1 MFSLKA
7 PKNAAAAPATS
18 TSRSDLHPVAHIAD
32 CLLDYQK
39 QLSTS
44 EVHSLDELQSITQAF
59 QLVLDENAAL
69 REKLDSFHELFG
81 DVDRASVNLLP
92 SNLTLP
98 ALSVLHSSVL
108 TDWCDSPAL
117 QCVFGN
123 TEHSPISGFRSEDQ
137 GLHGTDHL
145 NCQPDKH
152 ACPECFD
159 WEAARAGE

>member
-18 TSRSDLHPVAHIAD
+18 TSRLDLHPVAHIAD

-44 EVHSLDELQSITQAF
+44 EVHSLDELQSI
-59 QLVLDENAAL
+59 
-69 REKLDSFHELFG
+69 RHSSSFWTKMPHSAKSWIPFMSCSAMWTGLP
-81 DVDRASVNLLP
+81 VNLLP

-108 TDWCDSPAL
+108 TD
-117 QCVFGN
+117 
-123 TEHSPISGFRSEDQ
+123 
-137 GLHGTDHL
+137 
-145 NCQPDKH
+145 
-152 ACPECFD
+152 
-159 WEAARAGE
+159 

>member
-18 TSRSDLHPVAHIAD
+18 TSRLDLHPVAHIAD

-44 EVHSLDELQSITQAF
+44 EEHSLDEQQTITQAF
-59 QLVLDENAAL
+59 QLDLDEKAAL
-69 REKLDSFHELFG
+69 RAKSWIPFMSCSAMWTGLP
-81 DVDRASVNLLP
+81 VNLLP

-108 TDWCDSPAL
+108 TD
-117 QCVFGN
+117 
-123 TEHSPISGFRSEDQ
+123 
-137 GLHGTDHL
+137 
-145 NCQPDKH
+145 
-152 ACPECFD
+152 
-159 WEAARAGE
+159 

>member
-18 TSRSDLHPVAHIAD
+18 TSRLDLHPVAHIAD

-44 EVHSLDELQSITQAF
+44 CSAIWTGLP
-59 QLVLDENAAL
+59 
-69 REKLDSFHELFG
+69 
-81 DVDRASVNLLP
+81 VNLLP

-108 TDWCDSPAL
+108 TD
-117 QCVFGN
+117 
-123 TEHSPISGFRSEDQ
+123 
-137 GLHGTDHL
+137 
-145 NCQPDKH
+145 
-152 ACPECFD
+152 
-159 WEAARAGE
+159 

>member
-1 MFSLKA
+1 MFSLKT
-7 PKNAAAAPATS
+7 PKNTAAAPATS
-18 TSRSDLHPVAHIAD
+18 TSRLDLHPVTHIAD

-69 REKLDSFHELFG
+69 RESWIPFMSCSAMWTGLP
-81 DVDRASVNLLP
+81 VNLLP

-108 TDWCDSPAL
+108 TD
-117 QCVFGN
+117 
-123 TEHSPISGFRSEDQ
+123 
-137 GLHGTDHL
+137 
-145 NCQPDKH
+145 
-152 ACPECFD
+152 
-159 WEAARAGE
+159 